1 MKKIIFLLSLSILFL
16 SHLFSARIDKTILEG
31 NETVYDRLLEKISV
45 SNSLEKDLQKTL
57 VLKIKNLNEEIKK
70 PEIEIKNIKNQKDFI
85 NTFFNLTEAKV
96 SNELLKEEIKE
107 INEELEDLKENIDS
121 LDDNA
126 TNLLTLE
133 LQYAYFY
140 KRLNLIKKV
149 VSSFENSYQE
159 KLKTL
164 LGNLKNIS
172 FKNKDANKTLS
183 LFQKKIDTLE
193 KERRKFLIKKERYK
207 FLNNQKAFSKIE
219 KRIENTEK
227 KIDKLRKS
235 VIKIKLSIFF
245 EKIKNRKDNLFENI
259 NDIKNEA
266 LKLYSHPSLY
276 SKTLEEALNYTIQ
289 IYMGESKAYIYKLKE
304 QIIDIFTKKS
314 INNIPLY
321 KFAGGLGIFLIFLIF
336 RKLFA
341 IIVIKTLHKMAAKTK
356 TSADDKILRIVSGP
370 LKFTFIII
378 GLYFGFQFMGV
389 FNETIAKI
397 IKTLIMFSI
406 FWLFYE
412 SVLAFENSI
421 YGFAKK
427 FGRELYREIGAFFV
441 KTLKI
446 FVVAVGTVAILQ
458 EWNINVSAFIA
469 SLGLGGL
476 AFALAAKDTAAN
488 LFGGLS
494 ILADNALKID
504 DWIKVGSVEG
514 TVEEIGL
521 RTTKIRTFEKSLV
534 TVPNQIIANN
544 PIENFSRRE
553 IRRIKMRVGLTYST
567 SRESMQKI
575 LQDIKNMLKNHP
587 GIDQNATMLVN
598 FDRFEDSSLSIFIYT
613 FTNTAVWA
621 EYMKIREDVH
631 LKIME
636 IIERYEDSDFAF
648 PSQSLYVEKLPESK
662 KLS

>member
-1 MKKIIFLLSLSILFL
+1 MKKLLLLLFL
-16 SHLFSARIDKTILEG
+16 FSIILTAATIDKKLLE
-31 NETVYDRLLEKISV
+31 NNQTVYDQLLKTIVTSD
-45 SNSLEKDLQKTL
+45 SLEKDLQKTL
-57 VLKIKNLNEEIKK
+57 VLKIKNLPKEIKENK
-70 PEIEIKNIKNQKDFI
+70 IEIKNIKTQKDFI
-85 NTFFNLTEAKV
+85 DTFFKLIEAKT

-107 INEELEDLKENIDS
+107 IEEELNDLKDNIDS
-121 LDDNA
+121 LEDNA
-126 TNLLTLE
+126 TNLLTIK

-140 KRLNLIKKV
+140 RRANLIKDITSK
-149 VSSFENSYQE
+149 FDNSYQD

-164 LGNLKNIS
+164 LETLKKIP
-172 FKNKDANKTLS
+172 FKNKNTTKNIT
-183 LFQKKIDTLE
+183 LFQKKIETLE
-193 KERRKFLIKKERYK
+193 KERRKLLIKKERYK
-207 FLNNQKAFSKIE
+207 FIKNDKALSQTEQKIE
-219 KRIENTEK
+219 NIEN
-227 KIDKLRKS
+227 KIDALRKS
-235 VIKIKLSIFF
+235 IIKAKLSLFF
-245 EKIKNRKDNLFENI
+245 EKIKNHKDTLFEDI
-259 NDIKNEA
+259 NEIKEEA
-266 LKLYSHPSLY
+266 LKLYNYPNLY
-276 SKTLEEALNYTIQ
+276 SQTLEDALNYTIK
-289 IYMGESKAYIYKLKE
+289 IYMGESKAYIYQLKE
-304 QIIDIFTKKS
+304 QIIDLFTKKT

-321 KFAGGLGIFLIFLIF
+321 KFAGGFGIFLIFLIF
-336 RKLFA
+336 RKLFT
-341 IIVIKTLHKMAAKTK
+341 IIVIKSLHKIASKTK
-356 TSADDKILRIVSGP
+356 TSADDKILQIVSGP

-389 FNETIAKI
+389 FNETIAKV

-421 YGFAKK
+421 YKFAKK
-427 FGRELYREIGAFFV
+427 FGRELYREIGAFFI

-446 FVVAVGTVAILQ
+446 FVVAVGAVAILQ

-494 ILADNALKID
+494 ILADNSLKID

-544 PIENFSRRE
+544 PIENFSRRN

-567 SRESMQKI
+567 SRKSMQKI
-575 LQDIKNMLKNHP
+575 LDDIKNMLKNHP

-598 FDRFEDSSLSIFIYT
+598 FDQFEDSALSIFIYT

-621 EYMKIREDVH
+621 EYMNIREDVH

-636 IIERYEDSDFAF
+636 IIERYQDSDFAF
-648 PSQSLYVEKLPESK
+648 PSQSLYVEKLPK
-662 KLS
+662 